1 MSTLVTVTDWQKRR
15 KTNKPAIQKLME
27 FFLRKS
33 GQRAG
38 IEWGEVSVVLV
49 GDKQSRAVNRA
60 HLGHDYAT
68 DVISF
73 NFDPVP
79 GEPENE
85 VSGEIVINVE
95 LAFRLGPDYKGPD
108 HELALYLAHGCDHL
122 AGADDNTPARRRQM
136 RRREL
141 GWIKEAKKHGFGG
154 VLFQEKKVTKPPLK
168 KYPSP

>member
-1 MSTLVTVTDWQKRR
+1 MSTLATVTDWQKRR
-15 KTNKPAIQKLME
+15 KTNKPAIQKLVE

-95 LAFRLGPDYKGPD
+95 LACRLGPTYKGST

-122 AGADDNTPARRRQM
+122 SGADDNTPERRRQM

-141 GWIKEAKKHGFGG
+141 RWLKNAKKHGFWGD
-154 VLFQEKKVTKPPLK
+154 LFQERK
-168 KYPSP
+168 